1 MTTDVDYDRLRMRGV
16 SEDAIDF
23 LQRSLVIDPALRM
36 TDDECLSH
44 AWITDEK
51 WQQRKAISPAHQ
63 NTQRGP
69 RPPVDECST
78 RSTERVGTDELI
90 MVASQLKLAHEA
102 LPSEELGNNEAMS
115 QPERDPEAE
124 EDLQEEEISLAEYN
138 DDLESSDPPAHHVQ
152 QQQPRR
158 LFGEVTQ
165 SALQSSGVLDWHAR
179 AALEVASQG
188 NNRDPTVDESHYEGA
203 SEFSLSYDV
212 DVDTSNQPFPP
223 SSHHPPPP
231 PPRDSGG
238 PAPSLLGAEAMV
250 DQLKM
255 DAVMEDA
262 PSPNSTDP
270 ATSQKTDDTRDQ
282 NEAVPNEALQST
294 PSSQGLYSATPPQ
307 AQLSTQPT
315 APYHKPTRSMQESKK
330 HASDS
335 IEVSASKRHEVAA
348 GRSSAQP
355 SVLVAAPSVEHSSTS
370 SVHETKQHDSE
381 TTEISSRK
389 RFKLPAG
396 RISAHQSMTA
406 TTAHAEVTSPEHA
419 GSIQDS
425 KKPESDSIEVGTSK
439 SIKPT
444 TEKSNAHQSMAA
456 PTTHSEGQT

>member
-1 MTTDVDYDRLRMRGV
+1 MTTEVDYERLRMRGV
-16 SEDAIDF
+16 SEDASDF

-36 TDDECLSH
+36 TDDECSRH

-51 WQQRKAISPAHQ
+51 WQRKAISPAQ
-63 NTQRGP
+63 NFFAQLHAQRGP
-69 RPPVDECST
+69 RPPLDECST

-90 MVASQLKLAHEA
+90 QVASQLKLAQED
-102 LPSEELGNNEAMS
+102 LPSEELE
-115 QPERDPEAE
+115 
-124 EDLQEEEISLAEYN
+124 EEEISLAEYN
-138 DDLESSDPPAHHVQ
+138 DDLESSDSPAHQV

-165 SALQSSGVLDWHAR
+165 SALQSSGVLDWQAR

-188 NNRDPTVDESHYEGA
+188 NKGDPTVSESHYEGA
-203 SEFSLSYDV
+203 SQFPLSYEIDV
-212 DVDTSNQPFPP
+212 DSSNQSFPS
-223 SSHHPPPP
+223 SSHHPP

-255 DAVMEDA
+255 DTVMGDA
-262 PSPNSTDP
+262 PSPNTTDP

-282 NEAVPNEALQST
+282 NEVIRTEALQST
-294 PSSQGLYSATPPQ
+294 SSSQGLHSTTPPQ

-315 APYHKPTRSMQESKK
+315 ASIHQPPRSIQESKK

-335 IEVSASKRHEVAA
+335 IEVSGSKRHELAT
-348 GRSSAQP
+348 GRSSVQA
-355 SVLVAAPSVEHSSTS
+355 SVLVAAPSVEESSTS
-370 SVHETKQHDSE
+370 SIHESKQRDSE

-406 TTAHAEVTSPEHA
+406 TTAHAPAISPEHA
-419 GSIQDS
+419 GSIQES
-425 KKPESDSIEVGTSK
+425 KKRESDSIQVGTSK

-444 TEKSNAHQSMAA
+444 TEKSGAHQSMAA
-456 PTTHSEGQT
+456 PTTHNEGQS